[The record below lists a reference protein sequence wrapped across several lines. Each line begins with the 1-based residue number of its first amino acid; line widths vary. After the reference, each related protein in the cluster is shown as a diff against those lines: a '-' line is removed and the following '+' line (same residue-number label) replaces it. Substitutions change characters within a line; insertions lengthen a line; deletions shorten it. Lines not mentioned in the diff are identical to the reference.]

1 MTIIVDRDLI
11 LKIDSHGLTL
21 IFHPGWTRDQKI
33 LSWELKNSRIFLNLL
48 FFREKRTTNIGKSWS
63 NKYYVK
69 ISGQN
74 QTLFEKVNSKKY
86 WPKHYNLLL
95 KPFSK
100 RLRRYEERINRSTI
114 SWQKVSQAYLKNWSR
129 FQSSVSVF

>member
-1 MTIIVDRDLI
+1 MVWKNL
-11 LKIDSHGLTL
+11 LKILELSLQVWFVNRPKFCTQQKPWQIFIWPVHDNHCWQRFDSQDWFSWSHTDFSSGLNSGSEN
-21 IFHPGWTRDQKI
+21 F
-33 LSWELKNSRIFLNLL
+33 ELRIKKQQDFFESA

-95 KPFSK
+95 KPF
-100 RLRRYEERINRSTI
+100 
-114 SWQKVSQAYLKNWSR
+114 
-129 FQSSVSVF
+129 